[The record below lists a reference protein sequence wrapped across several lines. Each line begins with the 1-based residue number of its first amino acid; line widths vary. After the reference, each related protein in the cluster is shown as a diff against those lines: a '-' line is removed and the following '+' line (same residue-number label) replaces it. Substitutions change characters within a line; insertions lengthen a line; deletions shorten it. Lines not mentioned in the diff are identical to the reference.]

1 MFHTPFHVRFADVD
15 KAGIFYYPRF
25 FNAFHVAFE
34 EFWADHAKRPYDV
47 VISED
52 KIGFPTVHI
61 ESDFNKPVTFGDPM
75 EIRVGVSRFGNRSI
89 DFRYEVV
96 NRDTGEL
103 HVSADITKVV
113 VDMTNFRPAPLPDHL
128 RALLEP
134 IRIDSA
140 PGS

>member
-1 MFHTPFHVRFADVD
+1 MFQTPFHVRFADVD

-34 EFWADHAKRPYDV
+34 EFWANAAKRPYDV
-47 VISED
+47 VIGAD

-75 EIRVGVSRFGNRSI
+75 DIRVGVSRFGNHSI

-113 VDMTNFRPAPLPDHL
+113 VDMTTFRPAPLPDHL

-140 PGS
+140 PDS